1 MLIIVTKYFT
11 WSAAELSVFSSL
23 QSVLIKSVVLYHKN
37 VYSAVNVPQYV
48 FQTNLKRNICKCLK
62 DRFTFLSLS

>member
-11 WSAAELSVFSSL
+11 WSDAELSVFSSL

-37 VYSAVNVPQYV
+37 VYSAVNVP
-48 FQTNLKRNICKCLK
+48 
-62 DRFTFLSLS
+62 LSPEGVNMSSKQI

>member
-11 WSAAELSVFSSL
+11 WSDAELSVFSSL

-37 VYSAVNVPQYV
+37 VYSAVNVP
-48 FQTNLKRNICKCLK
+48 
-62 DRFTFLSLS
+62 LSPEGDNMSSKQI